1 MKFIARVREIQ
12 KAGIHRIA
20 RIKDGEV
27 VSQDPMAFPERV
39 EIEASEDGGECM
51 MYRYSRSGEFCG
63 DTWHESLESALGQAE
78 YEYGLKREDFLVL
91 HDGSQGTQA

>member
-1 MKFIARVREIQ
+1 MKYVARVREVL
-12 KAGIHRIA
+12 KTGIHTIA

-27 VSQDPMAFPERV
+27 VALDPMALPERI

-51 MYRYSRSGEFCG
+51 MYRYTRTGEFCG
-63 DTWHESLESALGQAE
+63 DTWHECLESALGQAE

-91 HDGSQGTQA
+91 HDGAQGTQA